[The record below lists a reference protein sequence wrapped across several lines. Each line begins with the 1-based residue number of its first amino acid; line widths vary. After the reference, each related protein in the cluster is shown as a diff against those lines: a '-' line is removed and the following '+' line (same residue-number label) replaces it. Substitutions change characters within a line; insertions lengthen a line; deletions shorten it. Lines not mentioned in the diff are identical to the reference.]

1 MELALRIIKKIPLP
15 RFESKSILT
24 LLVILIAAIVVP
36 LLLLTIFVGVKYANA
51 ERHVIEAQRLEVATN
66 LTHLVEREIAGI
78 TSALLALAASPD
90 VREGKFDNLL
100 QHVRTSTGERS
111 LAAITVT
118 ERGGRQSFST
128 AAAVS
133 EILPVSSDIAFL
145 RPAFEGKTFVSN
157 YETLPNL
164 KTPVFIVS
172 VPIRVGSD
180 IPRVLS
186 AGFGL
191 ERLKGLFTEAGL
203 PSAWISTII
212 DRNGVY
218 LVRSTGAVDL
228 AGQLARPELVEAA
241 KGSET
246 SGLFDNVTR
255 EGVEVANSF
264 KRSSLSGW
272 TSVVAVPTAI
282 LEAPLRRSFALLGS
296 SALGSV
302 VVSLALAS
310 VVARRISEP
319 VRSLKAAAEAL
330 ATGNALQPPQYQVEE
345 LESVWRAFKRAEKV
359 NQERAA
365 YMEVLAQRVT
375 EEHRQ
380 TEELK
385 VTLNALRESETRY
398 RSALSAGRMGSWVT
412 DLETNTREWSDE
424 GMALFG
430 LELADGRGH
439 VGGDTDEYRAA
450 LHPSDRHLMGEFH
463 KIANRQDEFEAE
475 YRIVR
480 PDGRMFW
487 LAGRGRVVARRSD
500 GTARRMISIVSDITE
515 RKASEEKVRFLMRE
529 ITHRSKNLLAVV
541 QAIARQTARSSS
553 TFDEFEGRFVARVQG
568 LAASHDLL
576 VNEDWSGASLQELI
590 YAHLALLA
598 GKAVPQVQLHGP
610 EVQLS
615 SEVSQGIGLAL
626 HELVSNSLK
635 YGALSVPAGRLY
647 VKWRFESA
655 GESKQVLLHW
665 KERGGPTV
673 ALPIRKGFG
682 HTVIESMVAASTGG
696 KVQLDF
702 APEGLSWTLSFPSAE
717 AVAVPLRGA

>member
-1 MELALRIIKKIPLP
+1 MELALRIIEKIPLL
-15 RFESKSILT
+15 RFGSKSILT

-51 ERHVIEAQRLEVATN
+51 ERHVIEAQRLEVATS
-66 LTHLVEREIAGI
+66 LTHLMDREIAGI
-78 TSALLALAASPD
+78 TAALLALAASPD
-90 VREGKFDNLL
+90 LREGKFDNLL
-100 QHVRTSTGERS
+100 QQARTSTDERA
-111 LAAITVT
+111 LVAIFVT
-118 ERGGRQSFST
+118 ERGGRQSFSSV
-128 AAAVS
+128 AHVGQAS
-133 EILPVSSDIAFL
+133 PVRPDMAFL
-145 RPAFEGKTFVSN
+145 MPAFNGKTIVSN
-157 YETLPNL
+157 YEASLDS
-164 KTPVFIVS
+164 KMPVFIVS
-172 VPIRVGSD
+172 VPIRVGTD

-191 ERLKGLFTEAGL
+191 ERLKGLFNEAGL

-218 LVRSTGAVDL
+218 LARSTGTEDL
-228 AGQLARPELVEAA
+228 AGQPARPALVEAA
-241 KGSET
+241 KSGQT
-246 SGLFDNVTR
+246 SGLLENITR
-255 EGVEVANSF
+255 EGVEVASSF

-302 VVSLALAS
+302 VISLALAS

-319 VRSLKAAAEAL
+319 VRSLQAAAEAL
-330 ATGNALQPPQYQVEE
+330 ATGNSLQPPQYQVEE

-385 VTLNALRESETRY
+385 VTLSALQESEARY

-430 LELADGRGH
+430 LKLPHGRGH
-439 VGGDTDEYRAA
+439 VGGETDEYRAA

-463 KIANRQDEFEAE
+463 KIADQQDEFEAE
-475 YRIVR
+475 YRVVH
-480 PDGRMFW
+480 PDGQMFW
-487 LAGRGRVVARRSD
+487 LAGRGRVVARRSN
-500 GTARRMISIVSDITE
+500 GTARRLISIVSDITE

-553 TFDEFEGRFVARVQG
+553 TFDEFQGRFVARVQG

-598 GKAVPQVQLHGP
+598 GKAMPQVQLDGP

-647 VKWRFESA
+647 VRWRFESA
-655 GESKQVLLHW
+655 GDSKQVLLHW

-717 AVAVPLRGA
+717 AVAVSRRGA

>member
-1 MELALRIIKKIPLP
+1 MEMALRIIKKIPLP
-15 RFESKSILT
+15 RFGSKSILM
-24 LLVILIAAIVVP
+24 LLVILIATIIAP
-36 LLLLTIFVGVKYANA
+36 LLLLTGFVGVKYANA
-51 ERHVIEAQRLEVATN
+51 ERHVIEARRLEVATS
-66 LTHLVEREIAGI
+66 LTHLMDREIAGI
-78 TSALLALAASPD
+78 TAALLALAASPD
-90 VREGKFDNLL
+90 LREGKFDNLL
-100 QHVRTSTGERS
+100 QHARTSTDERT
-111 LAAITVT
+111 LIAISVT
-118 ERGGRQSFST
+118 ERGGRQLFSS
-128 AAAVS
+128 AAHEGQA
-133 EILPVSSDIAFL
+133 LPDRSDMAFL
-145 RPAFEGKTFVSN
+145 MPAFNGKTIVSN
-157 YETLPNL
+157 YEAGLDS
-164 KTPVFIVS
+164 KMPVFIVS

-191 ERLKGLFTEAGL
+191 ERLKGLFDEAGL

-228 AGQLARPELVEAA
+228 AGQPARPALVEAA
-241 KGSET
+241 KSGQT
-246 SGLFDNVTR
+246 SGLLENITR
-255 EGVEVANSF
+255 EGVEVASSF

-282 LEAPLRRSFALLGS
+282 LEAPLRRSFVLLGS
-296 SALGSV
+296 SVLGSV

-330 ATGNALQPPQYQVEE
+330 ATGNSLQPPQYQVEE
-345 LESVWRAFKRAEKV
+345 LESVWRALKRAEKV

-380 TEELK
+380 TEALK
-385 VTLNALRESETRY
+385 VTLNALQESETRY

-412 DLETNTREWSDE
+412 DLESNTREWSDE

-430 LELADGRGH
+430 LKLPHGMGH
-439 VGGDTDEYRAA
+439 VGGETDEYRAA
-450 LHPSDRHLMGEFH
+450 LHPGDRHLVGKFH
-463 KIANRQDEFEAE
+463 SIADRQDEFEAE
-475 YRIVR
+475 YRVVH
-480 PDGRMFW
+480 PDGQMFW

-500 GTARRMISIVSDITE
+500 GTARRMISIVFDITE

-598 GKAVPQVQLHGP
+598 GKAMPQVQLDGP

-647 VKWRFESA
+647 IKWRFESA
-655 GESKQVLLHW
+655 GNSKQVLLHW

-717 AVAVPLRGA
+717 AVAVSLRGA

>member
-1 MELALRIIKKIPLP
+1 MELALRIIEKIPLP
-15 RFESKSILT
+15 RFGSKSILT

-51 ERHVIEAQRLEVATN
+51 ERHVIEAQRLEVATS
-66 LTHLVEREIAGI
+66 LTHLMDREIAGI
-78 TSALLALAASPD
+78 TAALLALAASPD
-90 VREGKFDNLL
+90 LREGKFDNLL
-100 QHVRTSTGERS
+100 QHARTSTDERS
-111 LAAITVT
+111 LIAISVT
-118 ERGGRQSFST
+118 ERGGRQSFSS
-128 AAAVS
+128 AAHVGQAS
-133 EILPVSSDIAFL
+133 PIRSDMAFL
-145 RPAFEGKTFVSN
+145 MPAFSGKTIVSN
-157 YETLPNL
+157 YEASLDS
-164 KTPVFIVS
+164 KMPVFIVS
-172 VPIRVGSD
+172 VPIRVGTD

-191 ERLKGLFTEAGL
+191 ERLKGLFNEAGL
-203 PSAWISTII
+203 PSAWISAII

-228 AGQLARPELVEAA
+228 AGQPARPALVEAA

-330 ATGNALQPPQYQVEE
+330 ATGNSLQPPQYQVEE
-345 LESVWRAFKRAEKV
+345 LESVWLAFKRAEKV

-365 YMEVLAQRVT
+365 YMDVLAQRVT

-385 VTLNALRESETRY
+385 VTLSALQESETRY

-412 DLETNTREWSDE
+412 DLESNTREWSDE

-430 LELADGRGH
+430 LKLPHGRGH
-439 VGGDTDEYRAA
+439 VGGETDEYRAA

-463 KIANRQDEFEAE
+463 KIADRQDEFEAE
-475 YRIVR
+475 YRVVH
-480 PDGRMFW
+480 PDGQMFW
-487 LAGRGRVVARRSD
+487 FAGRGRVVARRSD
-500 GTARRMISIVSDITE
+500 GTARRLISIVSDITE

-541 QAIARQTARSSS
+541 QAIARQTA
-553 TFDEFEGRFVARVQG
+553 
-568 LAASHDLL
+568 SHDLL

-598 GKAVPQVQLHGP
+598 GKAMPQVQLDGP

-626 HELVSNSLK
+626 HELVSTSLK
-635 YGALSVPAGRLY
+635 FGALSVPAGLLNVR
-647 VKWRFESA
+647 WRFESA

-717 AVAVPLRGA
+717 AVAVSRRGA